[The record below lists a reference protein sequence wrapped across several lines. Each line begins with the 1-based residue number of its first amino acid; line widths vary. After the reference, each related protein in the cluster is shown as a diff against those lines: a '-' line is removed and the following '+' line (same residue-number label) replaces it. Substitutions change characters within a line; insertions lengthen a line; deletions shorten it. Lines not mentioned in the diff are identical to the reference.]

1 MNLQGRPAG
10 SAHTLGRDAY
20 GTAGLEHQFFM
31 HDQSAE
37 AVSGA
42 AALRVV

>member
-1 MNLQGRPAG
+1 MEPARRLRAPLVG
-10 SAHTLGRDAY
+10 MPTEPRAW
-20 GTAGLEHQFFM
+20 HQFFM
-31 HDQSAE
+31 HVQRAE